1 MTPSQL
7 EPSAHA
13 PCSSTMVG
21 LGPPPLVAAAV
32 AAPAAAIWLAETSSP
47 ATARTTAIRTIRI
60 LERRMLWMMFTAV
73 LPFLLLR
80 EPSARR
86 VRVRVRGIPSRR
98 PGVQTRSA
106 PRHDVQVDVGA
117 ERRGCVRAARA
128 IAEVG
133 GLDLAAAMDCE

>member
-1 MTPSQL
+1 MTASQL

-21 LGPPPLVAAAV
+21 LGPPPPAAWAAA
-32 AAPAAAIWLAETSSP
+32 ARAGAIWLAETSSP
-47 ATARTTAIRTIRI
+47 ATARTTAISTIRL
-60 LERRMLWMMFTAV
+60 LESRIPWMMFTAV

-80 EPSARR
+80 EPSARSGH
-86 VRVRVRGIPSRR
+86 VRVRGIPSRR
-98 PGVQTRSA
+98 PGVQTRST

-133 GLDLAAAMDCE
+133 GLDLAAAMNCE